1 LYQYRHGI
9 RLWAAHQLNTLWPG
23 FFPDEAAEAR
33 DNLRSSSQLARG
45 DGYAPQDRFQRENY
59 CLSKANKVPAL
70 PFHFLDGYRLGHH
83 VACLLRIRAWAE
95 QQGAELVL
103 LDMPVT
109 ADLEAEHA
117 AAFAVYRQLLREL
130 EHKHG
135 LRVLRG
141 DRVAVGLD
149 DYYFA
154 DQAHLNAAGSNSL
167 SCWLRGALTLAGGG
181 G

>member
-1 LYQYRHGI
+1 
-9 RLWAAHQLNTLWPG
+9 
-23 FFPDEAAEAR
+23 
-33 DNLRSSSQLARG
+33 
-45 DGYAPQDRFQRENY
+45 
-59 CLSKANKVPAL
+59 
-70 PFHFLDGYRLGHH
+70 
-83 VACLLRIRAWAE
+83 LLRIRAWAE

-103 LDMPVT
+103 MDMPVT

-130 EHKHG
+130 EQKHG
-135 LRVLRG
+135 LCVLRG

-167 SCWLRGALTLAGGG
+167 SCWLRGALTIAGGG